1 VLSFSLHR
9 NQDAMAKLPEG
20 EIPWPKK
27 VATAADAVRF
37 IDAVGYCL
45 KVSIK
50 NLLLPSLYYAVARRD
65 IRDGPGWDRFYEKI
79 WHWKDAL
86 PRRHRAFYA
95 RYFKGRGTFIS
106 LNLLPHFLA
115 LEGAAVA
122 SGDYC
127 KLYAEGRI
135 SADARLI
142 CEMLERHGPLA
153 TLELR
158 HASKME
164 TVTGNARFK
173 RAMAQLERRLL
184 VVHFST
190 EQETTAWASGRF
202 ELTCRA
208 FPAETAQARE
218 ISLESARARIAA
230 KYREWHSDALAEP
243 LARLFG
249 WTKAE
254 AIAAIESPPS
264 RQ

>member
-1 VLSFSLHR
+1 
-9 NQDAMAKLPEG
+9 MAHSRSLPEG
-20 EIPWPKK
+20 EIPWPKR

-45 KVSIK
+45 KVSIR
-50 NLLLPSLYYAVARRD
+50 NLPLPSLYYAVARRD

-79 WHWKDAL
+79 WHWKDDL

-106 LNLLPHFLA
+106 LEFLPHFLA

-122 SGDYC
+122 PDDHSR
-127 KLYAEGRI
+127 LYAAGRI
-135 SADARLI
+135 ASDARLI
-142 CEMLERHGPLA
+142 WETLERHGPLA

-164 TVTGNARFK
+164 IPAGNARFK
-173 RAMAQLERRLL
+173 RAMAQLERRLF
-184 VVHFST
+184 VVHFGT
-190 EQETTAWASGRF
+190 EQETAAWASGRF
-202 ELTCRA
+202 ELACRA
-208 FPAETAQARE
+208 FPSEAAQAQG
-218 ISLESARARIAA
+218 ISPESARARIAA
-230 KYREWHSDALAEP
+230 KYREWHSGAAPEQ

-249 WTKAE
+249 WTKGE
-254 AIAAIESPPS
+254 AAAAIEGSPL